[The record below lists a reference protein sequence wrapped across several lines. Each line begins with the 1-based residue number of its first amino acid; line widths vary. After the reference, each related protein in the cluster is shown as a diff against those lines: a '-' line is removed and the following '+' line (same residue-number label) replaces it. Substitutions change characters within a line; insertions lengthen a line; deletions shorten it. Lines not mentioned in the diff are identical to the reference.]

1 MKKHLLIAGV
11 ALLMATPT
19 WAQNDA
25 SLPTQRKWS
34 GEFDALI
41 AGRTVQ
47 QMGAK
52 RVKTLTP
59 ESMVDAQVSVTD
71 AEAVARYVADNGYE
85 AEIITPKL
93 VVVTLSPSFIPTL
106 AERTDVNY
114 IHASQQLYPRLS
126 EARDETGVTMVTEG
140 EGLETPFTGKGVVVG
155 IIDQGFEYAHPAFT
169 NRVVRYGASG
179 TSGTLTSSRPTRDS
193 RDDVGHATH
202 VANIAAG
209 SKVSGSDYYG
219 FATDA
224 DLILISSDFANS
236 SVLKQ
241 AKAIKNYAEK
251 NGQPWV
257 LNMSFGAEIGP
268 HDGSTEFD
276 RGMSDLCGPGGL
288 MVAAMGNAGG
298 SKIHAR
304 RAFTSDDTPVYLKIK
319 PTSDNTNYYLYS
331 SLWSEANDG
340 QSHFDVKFVVYA
352 SGKRYEPT
360 SSQMSSSGLYVYKGI
375 DPNNQRQYYTIQ
387 GSLYYLASTLGISNI
402 SSCNFFFEVTGK
414 KDDAFHAWL
423 DGDNAPAEFVSSGT
437 PYRATQGDDEYL
449 CGEGAA
455 SVGKAVAVGSYNVRD
470 TFTNINNETYSLKG
484 FYGSANAMSNFTSPG
499 PQLGDAVKPAV
510 CAPGGVVFSAFSQN
524 AANFNDY
531 QDYLVKAVTVNGKK
545 YYYAAMS
552 GTSMASPAVT
562 GILALWL
569 EANPKLTY
577 EDVLTIFK
585 ETARRDK
592 TTGDADENGWNA
604 RSGYGKIDAYEGLKK
619 ALELA
624 NETGINEMHNTEKP
638 VSFMKNSDEWKVL
651 FNNNETYAQLEVVS
665 MNGQVVYNKRIEAPR
680 RGQEELINLQN
691 LTPGVY
697 VLHVNTLAGSITR
710 KVVVK

>member
-1 MKKHLLIAGV
+1 MKKHLLIAGA
-11 ALLMATPT
+11 ALLMAVPT
-19 WAQNDA
+19 WAQNNA
-25 SLPTQRKWS
+25 SLQTQRKWS

-41 AGRTVQ
+41 EGRTVQ
-47 QMGAK
+47 RAAAK
-52 RVKTLTP
+52 GLRTITP
-59 ESMVDAQVSVTD
+59 ECMVDAQVSVTD
-71 AEAVARYVADNGYE
+71 ADAVAKYMADNGYE
-85 AEIITPKL
+85 AEVITDKL
-93 VVVTLSPSFIPTL
+93 VVVTLPPSFIPTL

-126 EARDETGVTMVTEG
+126 EARDETGVTKVTEG

-169 NRVVRYGASG
+169 NRVVRYGASA

-241 AKAIKNYAEK
+241 AKAIKNYAEN

-288 MVAAMGNAGG
+288 MVAAMGNSGG

-319 PTSDNTNYYLYS
+319 PTSDNINNYIHS
-331 SLWSEANDG
+331 SIWSEANDG
-340 QSHFDVKFVVYA
+340 QSHFDVKFIVYA
-352 SGKRYEPT
+352 SSKRYELT
-360 SSQMSSSGLYVYKGI
+360 TSQMNTAGTYIWQGI

-387 GSLYYLASTLGISNI
+387 GRLDNLIKVLGLSSMSTCS
-402 SSCNFFFEVTGK
+402 FFFEVTGK

-423 DGDNAPAEFVSSGT
+423 DSDNAPCEFVTSAT
-437 PYRATQGDDEYL
+437 PYRTTQGDDEYL
-449 CGEGAA
+449 CGEGGA

-470 TFTNINNETYSLKG
+470 SFTNINNATYSLKS

-524 AANFNDY
+524 AENFNDY

-592 TTGDADENGWNA
+592 TTGDADETGWNA

-619 ALELA
+619 ALEMA
-624 NETGINEMHNTEKP
+624 NQSGINEMQNTEKP

>member
-1 MKKHLLIAGV
+1 MKKHLLIAGA
-11 ALLMATPT
+11 ALLMAVPT
-19 WAQNDA
+19 WAQNNA
-25 SLPTQRKWS
+25 SLQTQRKWS

-41 AGRTVQ
+41 EGRTVQ
-47 QMGAK
+47 RAAAK
-52 RVKTLTP
+52 GLRTITP
-59 ESMVDAQVSVTD
+59 ECMVDAQVSVTD
-71 AEAVARYVADNGYE
+71 ADAVAKYMADNGYE
-85 AEIITPKL
+85 AEVITDKL
-93 VVVTLSPSFIPTL
+93 VVVTLPPSFIPTL

-126 EARDETGVTMVTEG
+126 VARTETGVTKVTEG

-241 AKAIKNYAEK
+241 AKAIKNYAEN

-288 MVAAMGNAGG
+288 MVAAMGNSGG

-319 PTSDNTNYYLYS
+319 PTSDNINNYIYS
-331 SLWSEANDG
+331 TIWSEANDG
-340 QSHFDVKFVVYA
+340 QSHFDVKFIVYA
-352 SGKRYEPT
+352 ANKRYEPT

-387 GSLYYLASTLGISNI
+387 GRLDNLIKVLDLSSMSTCS
-402 SSCNFFFEVTGK
+402 FFFEVTGK

-423 DGDNAPAEFVSSGT
+423 DSDNAPCEFVTSAT
-437 PYRATQGDDEYL
+437 PYRTTQGDDEYL
-449 CGEGAA
+449 CGEGGA

-470 TFTNINNETYSLKG
+470 TFTNINNATYSMKSWA
-484 FYGSANAMSNFTSPG
+484 GSANAMSNFTSPG
-499 PQLGDAVKPAV
+499 PQLGDAVKPAIS
-510 CAPGGVVFSAFSQN
+510 APGGLVISAFSQN
-524 AANFNDY
+524 STYFSDY
-531 QDYLVKAVTVNGKK
+531 QDYQIQTVAVNGKK
-545 YYYAAMS
+545 YYYGLMS

-577 EDVLTIFK
+577 EDVLKIFQ

-592 TTGDADENGWNA
+592 TTGDADETGWNA

-619 ALELA
+619 ALEMA
-624 NETGINEMHNTEKP
+624 NQSGINEMQNTEKP

>member
-1 MKKHLLIAGV
+1 MKKHLLIAGA
-11 ALLMATPT
+11 ALLMAVPT
-19 WAQNDA
+19 WAQNNA
-25 SLPTQRKWS
+25 SLQTQRKWS

-41 AGRTVQ
+41 EGRTVQ
-47 QMGAK
+47 RAAAK
-52 RVKTLTP
+52 GLRTITP
-59 ESMVDAQVSVTD
+59 ECMVDAQVSVTD
-71 AEAVARYVADNGYE
+71 ADAVAKYMADNGYE
-85 AEIITPKL
+85 AEVITDKL
-93 VVVTLSPSFIPTL
+93 VVVTLPPSFIPTL

-126 EARDETGVTMVTEG
+126 VARTETGVTKVTEG

-241 AKAIKNYAEK
+241 AKAIKNYAEN

-288 MVAAMGNAGG
+288 MVAAMGNSGG

-319 PTSDNTNYYLYS
+319 PTSDNTNNYIHS
-331 SLWSEANDG
+331 SIWSEANDG
-340 QSHFDVKFVVYA
+340 QSHFDVKFIVYA
-352 SGKRYEPT
+352 SSKRYELT
-360 SSQMSSSGLYVYKGI
+360 TSQMNSAGTYIWQGI

-387 GSLYYLASTLGISNI
+387 GRLDNLIKVLGLGSMSTCS
-402 SSCNFFFEVTGK
+402 FFFEVTGK

-423 DGDNAPAEFVSSGT
+423 DSDNAPCEFVTSAT
-437 PYRATQGDDEYL
+437 PYRTTQGDDEYL

-470 TFTNINNETYSLKG
+470 SFTNINNETYSTKS

-510 CAPGGVVFSAFSQN
+510 CAPGGLVISAFSQN
-524 AANFNDY
+524 STYFSDY
-531 QDYLVKAVTVNGKK
+531 QDYQIQTVAVNGKK
-545 YYYAAMS
+545 YYYGLMS

-592 TTGDADENGWNA
+592 TTGDADETGWNA

-619 ALELA
+619 ALEMA
-624 NETGINEMHNTEKP
+624 NQSGINEMQNTEKP

>member
-1 MKKHLLIAGV
+1 MKKHLLIAGA
-11 ALLMATPT
+11 ALLMAVPT
-19 WAQNDA
+19 WAQNNA
-25 SLPTQRKWS
+25 SLQTQRKWS

-41 AGRTVQ
+41 EGRTVQ
-47 QMGAK
+47 RAAAK
-52 RVKTLTP
+52 GLRTITP
-59 ESMVDAQVSVTD
+59 ECMVDAQVSVTD
-71 AEAVARYVADNGYE
+71 ADAVAKYMADNGYE
-85 AEIITPKL
+85 AEVITDKL
-93 VVVTLSPSFIPTL
+93 VVVTLPPSFIPTL

-126 EARDETGVTMVTEG
+126 VARTETGVTKVTEG

-241 AKAIKNYAEK
+241 AKAIKNYAEN

-288 MVAAMGNAGG
+288 MVAAMGNSGG

-319 PTSDNTNYYLYS
+319 PTSDNTNNYIHS
-331 SLWSEANDG
+331 SIWSEANDG
-340 QSHFDVKFVVYA
+340 QSHFDVKFIVYA
-352 SGKRYEPT
+352 SSKRYELT
-360 SSQMSSSGLYVYKGI
+360 TSQMNTAGTYIWEGI

-387 GSLYYLASTLGISNI
+387 GRLDNLIKVLDLGSMSTCS
-402 SSCNFFFEVTGK
+402 FFFEVTGK

-423 DGDNAPAEFVSSGT
+423 DSDNAPCEFVTSAT
-437 PYRATQGDDEYL
+437 PYRTTQGDDEYL
-449 CGEGAA
+449 CGEGGA

-470 TFTNINNETYSLKG
+470 SFTNINNETYSTKS

-510 CAPGGVVFSAFSQN
+510 CAPGGLVISAFSQN
-524 AANFNDY
+524 STYFSDY
-531 QDYLVKAVTVNGKK
+531 QDYQIQTVAVNGKK
-545 YYYAAMS
+545 YYYGLMS

-592 TTGDADENGWNA
+592 TTGDADETGWNA

-619 ALELA
+619 ALEMA
-624 NETGINEMHNTEKP
+624 NQSGINEMQNTEKP

>member
-1 MKKHLLIAGV
+1 MKKHLLIAGA
-11 ALLMATPT
+11 ALLMAVPT
-19 WAQNDA
+19 WAQNNA
-25 SLPTQRKWS
+25 SLQTQRKWS

-41 AGRTVQ
+41 EGRTVQ
-47 QMGAK
+47 RAAAK
-52 RVKTLTP
+52 GLRTITP
-59 ESMVDAQVSVTD
+59 ECMVDAQVSVTD
-71 AEAVARYVADNGYE
+71 ADAVAKYMADNGYE
-85 AEIITPKL
+85 AEVITDKL
-93 VVVTLSPSFIPTL
+93 VVVTLPPSFIPTL

-126 EARDETGVTMVTEG
+126 VARTETGVTKVTEG

-179 TSGTLTSSRPTRDS
+179 TSGTLTSSRPTKDT

-241 AKAIKNYAEK
+241 AKAIKNYAEN

-288 MVAAMGNAGG
+288 MVAAMGNSGG

-319 PTSDNTNYYLYS
+319 PTSDNINNYIYS
-331 SLWSEANDG
+331 SIWSEANDG
-340 QSHFDVKFVVYA
+340 QSHFDVKFIVYA
-352 SGKRYEPT
+352 SSKRYELT
-360 SSQMSSSGLYVYKGI
+360 TSQMNSAGTYIWQGI

-387 GSLYYLASTLGISNI
+387 GRLDNLITVLGLGSMSTCS
-402 SSCNFFFEVTGK
+402 FFFEVTGK

-423 DGDNAPAEFVSSGT
+423 DGDNAPCEFVTSAT
-437 PYRATQGDDEYL
+437 PYRTTQGDDEYL

-470 TFTNINNETYSLKG
+470 SFTNINNVTYTMKS
-484 FYGSANAMSNFTSPG
+484 FAGSANAMSNFTSPG

-510 CAPGGVVFSAFSQN
+510 CAPGGLVISAFSQN
-524 AANFNDY
+524 STYFSDY
-531 QDYLVKAVTVNGKK
+531 QDYQIQTVAVNGKK
-545 YYYAAMS
+545 YYYGLMS

-592 TTGDADENGWNA
+592 TTGDADETGWNA

-619 ALELA
+619 ALEMA
-624 NETGINEMHNTEKP
+624 NQSGINEMQNTEKP

>member
-1 MKKHLLIAGV
+1 
-11 ALLMATPT
+11 
-19 WAQNDA
+19 
-25 SLPTQRKWS
+25 
-34 GEFDALI
+34 
-41 AGRTVQ
+41 
-47 QMGAK
+47 
-52 RVKTLTP
+52 
-59 ESMVDAQVSVTD
+59 
-71 AEAVARYVADNGYE
+71 
-85 AEIITPKL
+85 
-93 VVVTLSPSFIPTL
+93 
-106 AERTDVNY
+106 
-114 IHASQQLYPRLS
+114 
-126 EARDETGVTMVTEG
+126 
-140 EGLETPFTGKGVVVG
+140 
-155 IIDQGFEYAHPAFT
+155 
-169 NRVVRYGASG
+169 
-179 TSGTLTSSRPTRDS
+179 
-193 RDDVGHATH
+193 
-202 VANIAAG
+202 
-209 SKVSGSDYYG
+209 
-219 FATDA
+219 
-224 DLILISSDFANS
+224 
-236 SVLKQ
+236 
-241 AKAIKNYAEK
+241 
-251 NGQPWV
+251 
-257 LNMSFGAEIGP
+257 MSFGAEIGP

-288 MVAAMGNAGG
+288 MVAAMGNSGG

-319 PTSDNTNYYLYS
+319 PTSDNINNYIHS
-331 SLWSEANDG
+331 SIWSEANDG
-340 QSHFDVKFVVYA
+340 QSHFDVKFIVYA
-352 SGKRYEPT
+352 SSKRYELT
-360 SSQMSSSGLYVYKGI
+360 TSQMNTAGTYIWQGI

-387 GSLYYLASTLGISNI
+387 GRLDNLIKVLGLGSMSTCS
-402 SSCNFFFEVTGK
+402 FFFEVTGK

-423 DGDNAPAEFVSSGT
+423 DSDNAPCEFVTSAT
-437 PYRATQGDDEYL
+437 PYRTTQGDDEYL

-470 TFTNINNETYSLKG
+470 SFTNINNETWSMKS

-510 CAPGGVVFSAFSQN
+510 CAPGGLVISAFSQN
-524 AANFNDY
+524 STYFSDY
-531 QDYLVKAVTVNGKK
+531 QDYQIQTVAVNGKK
-545 YYYAAMS
+545 YYYGLMS

-592 TTGDADENGWNA
+592 TTGDADETGWNA

-619 ALELA
+619 ALEMA
-624 NETGINEMHNTEKP
+624 NQSGINEMQNTEKP

>member
-1 MKKHLLIAGV
+1 MKKHLLIAGA
-11 ALLMATPT
+11 ALLMAVPT
-19 WAQNDA
+19 WAQNNA
-25 SLPTQRKWS
+25 SLQTQRKWS

-41 AGRTVQ
+41 EGRTVQ
-47 QMGAK
+47 RAAAK
-52 RVKTLTP
+52 GLRTITP
-59 ESMVDAQVSVTD
+59 ECMVDAQVSVTD
-71 AEAVARYVADNGYE
+71 ADAVAKYMADNGYE
-85 AEIITPKL
+85 AEVITDKL
-93 VVVTLSPSFIPTL
+93 VVVTLPPSFIPTL

-126 EARDETGVTMVTEG
+126 VARTETGVTKVTEG

-241 AKAIKNYAEK
+241 AKAIKNYAEN
-251 NGQPWV
+251 NGQSWV

-288 MVAAMGNAGG
+288 MVAAMGNSGG

-319 PTSDNTNYYLYS
+319 PTSDNTNNYIYS
-331 SLWSEANDG
+331 SIWSEANDG
-340 QSHFDVKFVVYA
+340 QSHFDVKFIVYA
-352 SGKRYEPT
+352 SSKRYELT
-360 SSQMSSSGLYVYKGI
+360 TSQMNSAGTYIWQGI

-387 GSLYYLASTLGISNI
+387 GRLDNLIKVLGLGSMSTCS
-402 SSCNFFFEVTGK
+402 FFFEVTGK

-423 DGDNAPAEFVSSGT
+423 DSDNAPCEFVTSAT
-437 PYRATQGDDEYL
+437 PYRTTQGDDEYL

-470 TFTNINNETYSLKG
+470 SFTNINNETYSTKS

-510 CAPGGVVFSAFSQN
+510 CAPGGLVISAFSQN
-524 AANFNDY
+524 STYFSDY
-531 QDYLVKAVTVNGKK
+531 QDYQIQTVAVNGKK
-545 YYYAAMS
+545 YYYGLMS

-592 TTGDADENGWNA
+592 TTGDADETGWNA

-619 ALELA
+619 ALEMA
-624 NETGINEMHNTEKP
+624 NQSGINEMQNTEKP

>member
-1 MKKHLLIAGV
+1 MKKHLLIAGA
-11 ALLMATPT
+11 ALLMAVPT
-19 WAQNDA
+19 WAQNNA
-25 SLPTQRKWS
+25 SLQTQRKWS

-41 AGRTVQ
+41 EGRTVQ
-47 QMGAK
+47 RAAAK
-52 RVKTLTP
+52 GLRTITP
-59 ESMVDAQVSVTD
+59 ECMVDAQVSVTD
-71 AEAVARYVADNGYE
+71 ADAVAKYMADNGYE
-85 AEIITPKL
+85 AEVITDKL
-93 VVVTLSPSFIPTL
+93 VVVTLPPSFIPTL

-126 EARDETGVTMVTEG
+126 VARTETGVTKVTEG

-241 AKAIKNYAEK
+241 AKAIKNYAEN

-288 MVAAMGNAGG
+288 MVAAMGNSGG

-319 PTSDNTNYYLYS
+319 PTSDNTNNYIYS
-331 SLWSEANDG
+331 TIWSEANDG
-340 QSHFDVKFVVYA
+340 QSHFDVKFIVYA
-352 SGKRYEPT
+352 SSKRYELT
-360 SSQMSSSGLYVYKGI
+360 TSQMNSAGTYIWQGI

-387 GSLYYLASTLGISNI
+387 GRLDNLIKVLDLSSMSTCS
-402 SSCNFFFEVTGK
+402 FFFEVTGK

-423 DGDNAPAEFVSSGT
+423 DADNAPCEFVTSAT
-437 PYRATQGDDEYL
+437 PYRTTQGDDEYL
-449 CGEGAA
+449 CGEGGA

-470 TFTNINNETYSLKG
+470 SFTNINNETWSMKS

-510 CAPGGVVFSAFSQN
+510 CAPGGLVISAFSQN
-524 AANFNDY
+524 STRFSDY
-531 QDYLVKAVTVNGKK
+531 QDYQIQTVAVNGKK
-545 YYYAAMS
+545 YYYGLMS

-577 EDVLTIFK
+577 EDVLKIFQ

-592 TTGDADENGWNA
+592 TTGEADETGWNA

-619 ALELA
+619 ALEMA
-624 NETGINEMHNTEKP
+624 NQSGINEMQNTEKP

>member
-1 MKKHLLIAGV
+1 MKKHLLIAGA
-11 ALLMATPT
+11 ALLMAVPT
-19 WAQNDA
+19 WAQNNA
-25 SLPTQRKWS
+25 SLQTQRKWS

-41 AGRTVQ
+41 EGRTVQ
-47 QMGAK
+47 RAAAK
-52 RVKTLTP
+52 GLRTITP
-59 ESMVDAQVSVTD
+59 ECMVDAQVSVTD
-71 AEAVARYVADNGYE
+71 ADAVAKYMADNGYE
-85 AEIITPKL
+85 AEVITDKL
-93 VVVTLSPSFIPTL
+93 VVVTLPPSFIPTL

-126 EARDETGVTMVTEG
+126 VARTETGVTKVTEG

-241 AKAIKNYAEK
+241 AKAIKNYAEN

-319 PTSDNTNYYLYS
+319 PTSDNINNYIYS
-331 SLWSEANDG
+331 SIWSEANDG
-340 QSHFDVKFVVYA
+340 QSHFDVKFIVYA
-352 SGKRYEPT
+352 SSKRYELT
-360 SSQMSSSGLYVYKGI
+360 TSQMNSAGTYIWQGI

-387 GSLYYLASTLGISNI
+387 GRLDNLVTVLGLGSMSTCS
-402 SSCNFFFEVTGK
+402 FFFEVTGK

-423 DGDNAPAEFVSSGT
+423 DSDNAPCEFVTSAT
-437 PYRATQGDDEYL
+437 PYRTTQGDDEYL

-470 TFTNINNETYSLKG
+470 SFTNINNETYSTKS

-510 CAPGGVVFSAFSQN
+510 CAPGGLVISAFSQN
-524 AANFNDY
+524 STYFSDY
-531 QDYLVKAVTVNGKK
+531 QDYQIQTVAVNGKK
-545 YYYAAMS
+545 YYYGLMS

-592 TTGDADENGWNA
+592 TTGDADETGWNA

-619 ALELA
+619 ALEMA
-624 NETGINEMHNTEKP
+624 NQSGINEMQNTEKP

>member
-1 MKKHLLIAGV
+1 MKKHLLIAGA
-11 ALLMATPT
+11 ALLMAVPT
-19 WAQNDA
+19 WAQNNA
-25 SLPTQRKWS
+25 SLQTQRKWS

-41 AGRTVQ
+41 EGRTVQ
-47 QMGAK
+47 RAAAK
-52 RVKTLTP
+52 GLRTITP
-59 ESMVDAQVSVTD
+59 ECMVDAQVSVTD
-71 AEAVARYVADNGYE
+71 ADAVAKYMADNGYE
-85 AEIITPKL
+85 AEVITDKL
-93 VVVTLSPSFIPTL
+93 VVVTLPPSFIPTL

-126 EARDETGVTMVTEG
+126 EARDETGVTKVTEG

-179 TSGTLTSSRPTRDS
+179 TSGTLTSSRPTKDT

-241 AKAIKNYAEK
+241 AKAIKNYAEN

-288 MVAAMGNAGG
+288 MVAAMGNSGG

-319 PTSDNTNYYLYS
+319 PTSDNINNYIYS
-331 SLWSEANDG
+331 TIWSEANDG
-340 QSHFDVKFVVYA
+340 QSHFDVKFIVYA
-352 SGKRYEPT
+352 SSKRYELT
-360 SSQMSSSGLYVYKGI
+360 TSQMNTAGTYIWQGI

-387 GSLYYLASTLGISNI
+387 GRLDNLIKVLGLSSMSTCS
-402 SSCNFFFEVTGK
+402 FFFEVTGK

-423 DGDNAPAEFVSSGT
+423 DSDNAPCEFVTSAT
-437 PYRATQGDDEYL
+437 PYRTTQGDDEYL
-449 CGEGAA
+449 CGEGGA

-470 TFTNINNETYSLKG
+470 SFTNINNETWSMKS

-510 CAPGGVVFSAFSQN
+510 CAPGGLVISAFSQN
-524 AANFNDY
+524 STRFSDY
-531 QDYLVKAVTVNGKK
+531 QDYQIQTVAVNGKK
-545 YYYAAMS
+545 YYYGLMS

-577 EDVLTIFK
+577 EDVLKIFQ

-592 TTGDADENGWNA
+592 TTGEADETGWNA

-619 ALELA
+619 ALEMA
-624 NETGINEMHNTEKP
+624 NQSGINEMQNTEKP

>member
-1 MKKHLLIAGV
+1 MKKHLLIAGA
-11 ALLMATPT
+11 ALLMAVPT
-19 WAQNDA
+19 WAQNNA
-25 SLPTQRKWS
+25 SLQTQRKWS

-41 AGRTVQ
+41 EGRTVQ
-47 QMGAK
+47 RAAAK
-52 RVKTLTP
+52 GLRTITP
-59 ESMVDAQVSVTD
+59 ECMVDAQVSVTD
-71 AEAVARYVADNGYE
+71 ADAVAKYMADNGYE
-85 AEIITPKL
+85 AEVITDKL
-93 VVVTLSPSFIPTL
+93 VVVTLPPSFIPTL

-126 EARDETGVTMVTEG
+126 EARDETGVTKVTEG

-169 NRVVRYGASG
+169 NRVVRYGASA

-241 AKAIKNYAEK
+241 AKAIKNYAEN

-288 MVAAMGNAGG
+288 MVAAMGNSGG

-319 PTSDNTNYYLYS
+319 PTSDNINNYIYS
-331 SLWSEANDG
+331 TIWSEANDG
-340 QSHFDVKFVVYA
+340 QSHFDVKFIVYA
-352 SGKRYEPT
+352 SSKRYELT
-360 SSQMSSSGLYVYKGI
+360 TSQMNTAGTYIWQGI

-387 GSLYYLASTLGISNI
+387 GRLDNLIKVLGLSSMSTCS
-402 SSCNFFFEVTGK
+402 FFFEVTGK

-423 DGDNAPAEFVSSGT
+423 DSDNAPCEFVTSAT
-437 PYRATQGDDEYL
+437 PYRTTQGDDEYL
-449 CGEGAA
+449 CGEGGA

-470 TFTNINNETYSLKG
+470 TFTNINNATYSMKSWA
-484 FYGSANAMSNFTSPG
+484 GSANAMSNFTSPG
-499 PQLGDAVKPAV
+499 PQLGDAVKPAIS
-510 CAPGGVVFSAFSQN
+510 APGGLVISAFSQN
-524 AANFNDY
+524 STYFSDY
-531 QDYLVKAVTVNGKK
+531 QDYQIQTVAVNGKK
-545 YYYAAMS
+545 YYYGLMS

-577 EDVLTIFK
+577 EDLLKIFQ

-592 TTGDADENGWNA
+592 TTGDADETGWNA

-619 ALELA
+619 ALEMA
-624 NETGINEMHNTEKP
+624 NQSGINEMQNTEKP

>member
-1 MKKHLLIAGV
+1 MKKHLLIAGA
-11 ALLMATPT
+11 ALLMAVPT
-19 WAQNDA
+19 WAQNNA
-25 SLPTQRKWS
+25 SLQTQRKWS

-41 AGRTVQ
+41 EGRTVQ
-47 QMGAK
+47 RAAAK
-52 RVKTLTP
+52 GLRTITP
-59 ESMVDAQVSVTD
+59 ECMVDAQVSVTD
-71 AEAVARYVADNGYE
+71 ADAVAKYMADNGYE
-85 AEIITPKL
+85 AEVITDKL
-93 VVVTLSPSFIPTL
+93 VVVTLPPSFIPTL

-126 EARDETGVTMVTEG
+126 VARTETGVTKVTEG

-179 TSGTLTSSRPTRDS
+179 TSGTLTSSRPSKDTRDE
-193 RDDVGHATH
+193 VGHATH

-241 AKAIKNYAEK
+241 AKAIKTYAEN

-257 LNMSFGAEIGP
+257 INMSFGAEIGP

-288 MVAAMGNAGG
+288 MVAAMGNSGG

-319 PTSDNTNYYLYS
+319 PTSDNINNYIYS
-331 SLWSEANDG
+331 TIWSEANDG
-340 QSHFDVKFVVYA
+340 QSHFDVKFIVYA
-352 SGKRYEPT
+352 ANKRYEPT

-387 GSLYYLASTLGISNI
+387 GRLDNLIKVLDLSSMSTCS
-402 SSCNFFFEVTGK
+402 FFFEVTGK

-423 DGDNAPAEFVSSGT
+423 DSDNAPCEFVTSAT
-437 PYRATQGDDEYL
+437 PYRTTQGDDEYL
-449 CGEGAA
+449 CGEGGA

-470 TFTNINNETYSLKG
+470 TFTNINNATYSMKSWA
-484 FYGSANAMSNFTSPG
+484 GSANAMSNFTSPG
-499 PQLGDAVKPAV
+499 PQLGDAVKPAIS
-510 CAPGGVVFSAFSQN
+510 APGGLVISAFSQN
-524 AANFNDY
+524 STYFSDY
-531 QDYLVKAVTVNGKK
+531 QDYQIQTVAVNGKK
-545 YYYAAMS
+545 YYYGLMS

-577 EDVLTIFK
+577 EDVLKIFQ

-592 TTGDADENGWNA
+592 TTGDADETGWNA

-619 ALELA
+619 ALEMA
-624 NETGINEMHNTEKP
+624 NQSGINEMQNTEKP

>member
-1 MKKHLLIAGV
+1 MKKHLLIAGA
-11 ALLMATPT
+11 ALLMAVPT
-19 WAQNDA
+19 WAQNNA
-25 SLPTQRKWS
+25 SLQTQRKWS

-41 AGRTVQ
+41 EGRTVQ
-47 QMGAK
+47 RAAAK
-52 RVKTLTP
+52 GLRTITP
-59 ESMVDAQVSVTD
+59 ECMVDAQVSVTD
-71 AEAVARYVADNGYE
+71 ADAVAKYMADNGYE
-85 AEIITPKL
+85 AEVITDKL
-93 VVVTLSPSFIPTL
+93 VVVTLPPSFIPTL

-126 EARDETGVTMVTEG
+126 VARTETGVTKVTEG

-241 AKAIKNYAEK
+241 AKAIKNYAEN

-288 MVAAMGNAGG
+288 MVAAMGNSGG

-319 PTSDNTNYYLYS
+319 PTSDNTNNYIHS
-331 SLWSEANDG
+331 SIWSEANDG
-340 QSHFDVKFVVYA
+340 QSHFDVKFIVYA
-352 SGKRYEPT
+352 SSKRYELT
-360 SSQMSSSGLYVYKGI
+360 TSQMNTAGTYIWQGI

-387 GSLYYLASTLGISNI
+387 GRLDNLIKVLGLGSMSTCS
-402 SSCNFFFEVTGK
+402 FFFEVTGK

-423 DGDNAPAEFVSSGT
+423 DSDNAPCEFVTSAT
-437 PYRATQGDDEYL
+437 PYRTTQGDDEYL

-470 TFTNINNETYSLKG
+470 SFTNINNETWSMKS

-510 CAPGGVVFSAFSQN
+510 CAPGGLVISAFSQN
-524 AANFNDY
+524 STYFSDY
-531 QDYLVKAVTVNGKK
+531 QNYQIQTVAVNGKK
-545 YYYAAMS
+545 YYYGLMS

-592 TTGDADENGWNA
+592 TTGDADETGWNA

-619 ALELA
+619 ALEMA
-624 NETGINEMHNTEKP
+624 NQSGINEMQNTEKP

>member
-1 MKKHLLIAGV
+1 MKKHLLIAGA
-11 ALLMATPT
+11 ALLMAVPT
-19 WAQNDA
+19 WAQNNA
-25 SLPTQRKWS
+25 SLQTQRKWS

-41 AGRTVQ
+41 EGRTVQ
-47 QMGAK
+47 RAAAK
-52 RVKTLTP
+52 GLRTITP
-59 ESMVDAQVSVTD
+59 ECMVDAQVSVTD
-71 AEAVARYVADNGYE
+71 ADAVAKYMADNGYE
-85 AEIITPKL
+85 AEVITDKL
-93 VVVTLSPSFIPTL
+93 VVVTLPPSFIPTL

-126 EARDETGVTMVTEG
+126 VARTETGVTKVTEG

-169 NRVVRYGASG
+169 NRVVRYGASA

-241 AKAIKNYAEK
+241 AKAIKNYAEN

-288 MVAAMGNAGG
+288 MVAAMGNSGG

-319 PTSDNTNYYLYS
+319 PTSDNINNYIHS
-331 SLWSEANDG
+331 SIWSEANDG
-340 QSHFDVKFVVYA
+340 QSHFDVKFIVYA
-352 SGKRYEPT
+352 SSKRYELT
-360 SSQMSSSGLYVYKGI
+360 TSQMNTAGTYIWQGI

-387 GSLYYLASTLGISNI
+387 GRLDNLIKVLGLGSMSTCS
-402 SSCNFFFEVTGK
+402 FFFEVTGK

-423 DGDNAPAEFVSSGT
+423 DSDNAPCEFVTSAT
-437 PYRATQGDDEYL
+437 PYRTTQGDDEYL

-470 TFTNINNETYSLKG
+470 SFTNINNETWSMKS

-510 CAPGGVVFSAFSQN
+510 CAPGGLVISAFSQN
-524 AANFNDY
+524 STYFSDY
-531 QDYLVKAVTVNGKK
+531 QNYQIQTVAVNGKK
-545 YYYAAMS
+545 YYYGLMS

-592 TTGDADENGWNA
+592 TTGDADETGWNA

-619 ALELA
+619 ALEMA
-624 NETGINEMHNTEKP
+624 NQSGINEMQNTEKP

>member
-1 MKKHLLIAGV
+1 MKKHLLIAGA
-11 ALLMATPT
+11 ALLMAVPT
-19 WAQNDA
+19 WAQNNA
-25 SLPTQRKWS
+25 SLQTQRKWS

-41 AGRTVQ
+41 EGRTVQ
-47 QMGAK
+47 RAAAK
-52 RVKTLTP
+52 GLRTITP
-59 ESMVDAQVSVTD
+59 ECMVDAQVSVTD
-71 AEAVARYVADNGYE
+71 ADAVAKYMADNGYE
-85 AEIITPKL
+85 AEVITDKL
-93 VVVTLSPSFIPTL
+93 VVVTLPPSFIPTL

-126 EARDETGVTMVTEG
+126 VARTETGVTKVTEG

-241 AKAIKNYAEK
+241 AKAIKNYAEN

-288 MVAAMGNAGG
+288 MVAAMGNSGG

-319 PTSDNTNYYLYS
+319 PTSDNTNNYIYS
-331 SLWSEANDG
+331 SIWSEANDG
-340 QSHFDVKFVVYA
+340 QSHFDVKFIVYA
-352 SGKRYEPT
+352 SSKRYELT
-360 SSQMSSSGLYVYKGI
+360 TSQMNSAGTYIWQGI

-387 GSLYYLASTLGISNI
+387 GRLDNLIKVLGLGSMSTCS
-402 SSCNFFFEVTGK
+402 FFFEVTGK

-423 DGDNAPAEFVSSGT
+423 DSDNAPCEFVTSAT
-437 PYRATQGDDEYL
+437 PYRTTQGDDEYL
-449 CGEGAA
+449 CGEGGA

-470 TFTNINNETYSLKG
+470 SFTNINNETWSMKS

-510 CAPGGVVFSAFSQN
+510 CAPGGLVISAFSQN
-524 AANFNDY
+524 STYFSDY
-531 QDYLVKAVTVNGKK
+531 QNYQIQTVAVNGKK
-545 YYYAAMS
+545 YYYGLMS

-592 TTGDADENGWNA
+592 TTGEADETGWNA

-619 ALELA
+619 ALEMA
-624 NETGINEMHNTEKP
+624 NQSGINEMQNTEKP

-710 KVVVK
+710 KMVVK